1 MKKTPRISGFTLVRN
16 AEILDFPF
24 RESVLSALP
33 LCQEFI
39 INCGD
44 SDDGTLAICEKLK
57 EEFPEKIKIIRSV
70 WNKENQSGGYQLKLH
85 TDTALQACTSPWLLY
100 IQADEVIH
108 TEDHSLIE
116 EALQKA
122 ESRDLI
128 DGIVFDYLHFY
139 GNYAYTCQ
147 GRNWYRREVRLF
159 KNERSIESFKDAQGF
174 RKNGN
179 RLKAISSGA
188 RIFHY
193 GYVRNQAGLA
203 SKRQQLSQWWGE
215 KPEDKP
221 EVFQF
226 YKPVGLTRF
235 KGTHP
240 PEMAGKISDSS
251 HLVDPS
257 QCPRRWTLKEFKNGL
272 TWIWEKIV
280 PYRIG
285 EFRNY
290 DLIRSSD

>member
-1 MKKTPRISGFTLVRN
+1 MKTLPRISGFTLVRN

-33 LCQEFI
+33 LCHEFI

-44 SDDGTLAICEKLK
+44 SEDETFSICEKLQK
-57 EEFPEKIKIIRSV
+57 EFPQRIKIIRSI

-85 TDTALQACTSPWLLY
+85 TDTALQACTSDWLFY

-108 TEDHSLIE
+108 TEDHALIV
-116 EALQKA
+116 KA
-122 ESRDLI
+122 IEKASQSPLI
-128 DGIVFDYLHFY
+128 DGVVFDYLHFY

-159 KNERSIESFKDAQGF
+159 KNGRRIESFKDAQGF

-179 RLKAISSGA
+179 RLKAVASGA

-193 GYVRNQAGLA
+193 GYVRNQNSLA
-203 SKRQQLSQWWGE
+203 SKRQQMSQWWGE
-215 KPEDKP
+215 KPDDKP
-221 EVFQF
+221 QGLQF
-226 YKPVGLTRF
+226 YKPVGLTPF
-235 KGTHP
+235 KGSHP
-240 PEMAGKISDSS
+240 PEMAEKTSNAN
-251 HLVDPS
+251 HLLDPS
-257 QCPRRWTLKEFKNGL
+257 LCPRKWTLKEIKNGL
-272 TWIWEKIV
+272 TLLWEKIV
-280 PYRIG
+280 PFRIG

-290 DLIRSSD
+290 DLVRNPK